1 MMEHY
6 KMVYSVDALQ
16 DLEEIYLYISTQ
28 LLVPE
33 IAVNQ
38 VNRIRKA
45 IRALDSMPMRF
56 ALVEWEPWHSMEVHK
71 LPVDHYVVF
80 YVVNANTTTVSIV
93 RIFYD
98 GRNIQEIVQP
108 TREK

>member
-80 YVVNANTTTVSIV
+80 YIVDVNTATVSIV
-93 RIFYD
+93 RIFYG